1 MVPGTIMYVYI
12 GSLAGSLATLGAGG
26 RTRTPQEWIL
36 YGVGLA
42 ATIIVTIYVTRI
54 AKKALSKKVSEGN

>member
-1 MVPGTIMYVYI
+1 MAYARAKP
-12 GSLAGSLATLGAGG
+12 S
-26 RTRTPQEWIL
+26 QEWIL

-54 AKKALSKKVSEGN
+54 AKKALNKKVSEEN